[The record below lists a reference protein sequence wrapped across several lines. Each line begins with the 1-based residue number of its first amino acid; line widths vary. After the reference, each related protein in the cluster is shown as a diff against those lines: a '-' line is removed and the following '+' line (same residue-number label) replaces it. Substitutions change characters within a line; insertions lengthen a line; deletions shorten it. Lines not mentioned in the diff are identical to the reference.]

1 MKKLKTLFSA
11 KKIVVYLVCLLFILT
26 VPNLDKPAMS
36 QTEAIVT
43 MMCVDKEGDKVK
55 LSSTILTPGQDKQA
69 NMQVFNGEGATLGA
83 AVDSVALALGKEM
96 SFAQCEIM
104 AIGDNLCDEGIMP
117 ILDYLTRT
125 KKVGRNAILIN
136 CSGDIADFS
145 QAVIDLSKEKN
156 LKLSDI
162 VNYDK
167 RYILAETSNIE
178 LFYIGYFSDIGLGIM
193 PQIKIGSTEES
204 NAIEV
209 GSGSSGAGGSG
220 ASGGSDSSTSSGDSK
235 KYLTN
240 DGTTNVFKRGKRD
253 LILKPEDIKK
263 LNLFLDINQKGNVL
277 ITDITDEL
285 YDHATVVVDLIDKR
299 LKVETKFD
307 GETPK
312 YTINMDLTVSVEEV
326 IDYNPDRDMLI
337 RNQEYLTSAL
347 IKRIEETIVSDMKDI
362 ITFCRE
368 NEVDLID
375 VYKNFYRK
383 ENKKWEAL
391 LEQTGKEKYLDAVEF
406 DYKVKVFSPY

>member
-299 LKVETKFD
+299 LNVETKFD

-362 ITFCRE
+362 VDFCRE
-368 NEVDLID
+368 HEVDLID